1 MSHGQHAH
9 YLLLLGSARED
20 GRARVAQARER
31 LAALGEVVASSEV
44 ISGPSVSP
52 GDPHT
57 YANQALRLAS
67 RLSREDLNAALKQLE
82 RELGRQPGDA
92 ACAIDIDL
100 AREYDQAGRLRWENP
115 AKLAHPL
122 FLQLAA
128 QVEPA
133 RAGTTRA

>member
-1 MSHGQHAH
+1 MNHGQHAH
-9 YLLLLGSARED
+9 YLLLLGSARDD
-20 GRARVAQARER
+20 GQARVAQARER

-67 RLSREDLNAALKQLE
+67 LLSREDLNAALKHLE

-100 AREYDQAGRLRWENP
+100 AREYDDAGTLRWENP